1 MEDLSV
7 KIIEEINKINELYN
21 NIHEIE
27 KVIDE
32 HKKHIKKYTHELV
45 DQLGT
50 INGWESLVNN
60 RWAFS
65 FNKMFK
71 ECKNDDER
79 LTLIKDCYLEWTDDN
94 IMMFKVPFT
103 ASYDKEADSAL
114 EINLEKTLEEQVN
127 EALNG

>member
-7 KIIEEINKINELYN
+7 KIIEQIDKINELYN

-32 HKKHIKKYTHELV
+32 HKKYIKKYTHELV

-60 RWAFS
+60 RWAFN

-114 EINLEKTLEEQVN
+114 EINLKKTLEEQVN
-127 EALNG
+127 EVLNG

>member
-7 KIIEEINKINELYN
+7 KIIEQIDKINELYN

-32 HKKHIKKYTHELV
+32 HKKHIRKYTYELV

-60 RWAFS
+60 RWTFS

-71 ECKNDDER
+71 ECKNDDEK